1 MAKVSRSYSY
11 LFCLVFASV
20 VLPSSFSVSHQSH
33 IKQRAKSNMSFG
45 VGVADI
51 IQALHF
57 VKVTYD
63 SWRDAPERYQA
74 IKQRLQAL
82 RGPLR
87 RLARHYGDSGRQMSR
102 SSQRDLDN
110 ILFSIEHTLEQL
122 DRIIVK
128 RSDLRLWDRLRLSS
142 HEIND
147 LSSALDRHIQD
158 LTFLCSS
165 LGLENGREIR
175 HGQEVLQHGQHN
187 LKQGQDELLRLMS
200 QLLPPKVP
208 METIEAVAQSVDSLK
223 MSSSFMTDYGD
234 DDDPAVWRE
243 FRRKAIAEGVTSRD
257 LELYQVPLHDT
268 LRSLGTRH
276 TSRRSVLQPPPIT
289 FNDVTDLAPDLPRRG
304 RRHEDKDL
312 LYPSFDELS
321 LRTYARSSSRPRV
334 SWDTDRPILVDSL
347 RNTGFPSLEDGYFK
361 HNSREHS
368 RHRRRRRHSHSTESE
383 SRSEITM
390 TIRAQ
395 SIERRR

>member
-1 MAKVSRSYSY
+1 
-11 LFCLVFASV
+11 
-20 VLPSSFSVSHQSH
+20 
-33 IKQRAKSNMSFG
+33 
-45 VGVADI
+45 
-51 IQALHF
+51 
-57 VKVTYD
+57 
-63 SWRDAPERYQA
+63 
-74 IKQRLQAL
+74 
-82 RGPLR
+82 
-87 RLARHYGDSGRQMSR
+87 
-102 SSQRDLDN
+102 
-110 ILFSIEHTLEQL
+110 
-122 DRIIVK
+122 
-128 RSDLRLWDRLRLSS
+128 
-142 HEIND
+142 
-147 LSSALDRHIQD
+147 
-158 LTFLCSS
+158 
-165 LGLENGREIR
+165 
-175 HGQEVLQHGQHN
+175 
-187 LKQGQDELLRLMS
+187 
-200 QLLPPKVP
+200 
-208 METIEAVAQSVDSLK
+208 
-223 MSSSFMTDYGD
+223 
-234 DDDPAVWRE
+234 
-243 FRRKAIAEGVTSRD
+243 
-257 LELYQVPLHDT
+257 